1 MPNKDIQPKY
11 YDDAKFVCTSCKN
24 EFTCG
29 TTKGEEVRIDI
40 CSNCHPFYTGNQKFA
55 GNQGRVEQFNA
66 KFAAKDAANAKA
78 KADSEAK
85 LAENEKTAKESK

>member
-1 MPNKDIQPKY
+1 MPKKDIHPQY
-11 YDDAKFVCTSCKN
+11 FDDAKFVCTTCAN

-29 TTKGEEVRIDI
+29 TTRGEEVRVDI

-55 GNQGRVEQFNA
+55 NNQGRVEQFKN
-66 KFAAKDAANAKA
+66 KFAKRDATNAAA

-85 LAENEKTAKESK
+85 KATNAKKEKASK